1 MYNDYALFE
10 VQLINSRPFEPTIY
24 FLHIRTHFFNCES
37 LYVVQKYFEIG
48 RGFFLKKK
56 ENDMFYEI
64 KFNAQCS
71 RAIDF
76 FDVNGGK
83 QFQEKFKM
91 FCINADKILP
101 ILEICSRHISLRL
114 F

>member
-37 LYVVQKYFEIG
+37 LYV
-48 RGFFLKKK
+48 
-56 ENDMFYEI
+56 
-64 KFNAQCS
+64 
-71 RAIDF
+71 
-76 FDVNGGK
+76 
-83 QFQEKFKM
+83 
-91 FCINADKILP
+91 DKN
-101 ILEICSRHISLRL
+101 ISKSDGDS